1 MGAGLESLEAMGK
14 WVNIRAV
21 DTDPHGF
28 AWSRIYFPSC
38 VLIQDGKIKGKKQE
52 KCKKI
57 GNNRNFIKNLNKFG
71 PAPWFY
77 YFFSNLFF
85 VFQLQ

>member
-38 VLIQDGKIKGKKQE
+38 VLIQDGKGKIKGANVKGLLAGTPS
-52 KCKKI
+52 I
-57 GNNRNFIKNLNKFG
+57 DRLAIR
-71 PAPWFY
+71 
-77 YFFSNLFF
+77 SNEMRASRRGR
-85 VFQLQ
+85 

>member
-1 MGAGLESLEAMGK
+1 MGAGLESLEAMGT

-38 VLIQDGKIKGKKQE
+38 VLIQDGKIKGKNWKNAR
-52 KCKKI
+52 KLVIIVILLKI
-57 GNNRNFIKNLNKFG
+57 
-71 PAPWFY
+71 
-77 YFFSNLFF
+77 
-85 VFQLQ
+85 

>member
-1 MGAGLESLEAMGK
+1 M
-14 WVNIRAV
+14 
-21 DTDPHGF
+21 
-28 AWSRIYFPSC
+28 
-38 VLIQDGKIKGKKQE
+38 QDGKIKGKKQE
-52 KCKKI
+52 KCKEI
-57 GNNRNFIKNLNKFG
+57 GNDRNFIKNLNKFG